1 MRKSTLSRGSGLIT
15 RSSLKRAKLG
25 SFRSW
30 RVDNYLARVAL
41 KVAGQVDEALN
52 EESDQEVVGQ
62 QP

>member
-1 MRKSTLSRGSGLIT
+1 MHSRWSGLLT

-30 RVDNYLARVAL
+30 RVDNYPVRVAL
-41 KVAGQVDEALN
+41 KVPFFVAPK